1 MANERNIDN
10 TSNHFGNDTQSSTPE
25 ATLDPRNRLEELVF
39 QSCVIT
45 IGMIGSLANG
55 MVITTI
61 GVVHYKKQK
70 MATSTKFILN
80 QLALDLFSCL
90 SLVLDKSWKIAN
102 PKSVW
107 NFMSCAFIFSEVLT
121 WTGVNGS
128 IVNLVVVTLERYVKI
143 VHNSSYQRYYRNWI
157 TYVLIALA
165 WIIGVVTKIPADF
178 MTIDFSNGICNPYS
192 KWPSNEEGTMYSV
205 GLFIMNYTIPML
217 VFIVCYARIL
227 GYIRTS
233 AGFFSN
239 PTNLTNPSLTNMH
252 LKSQVTLIKTMVLI
266 TVVFGLFWSPNN
278 ILTVTFFLD
287 IPSLRHDQFVWAIAW
302 NTTLF
307 LGFLTACIHPFI
319 YGARIG
325 DMKKVFKT
333 SAGQRMES
341 GENITAD
348 SEITRF

>member
-1 MANERNIDN
+1 MNSDNI
-10 TSNHFGNDTQSSTPE
+10 GNDSQTSTPGPSVDKRFK
-25 ATLDPRNRLEELVF
+25 LVELVF

-55 MVITTI
+55 MVITMI
-61 GVVHYKKQK
+61 GVVHYKKKK

-80 QLALDLFSCL
+80 QLALDLFSCM
-90 SLVLDKSWKIAN
+90 SLVLDNSWKIAN
-102 PKSVW
+102 TKSVW
-107 NFMSCAFIFSEVLT
+107 NFMSCAFISSGVTT
-121 WTGVNGS
+121 WIGVNGS

-157 TYVLIALA
+157 TYVLIAFA
-165 WIIGVVTKIPADF
+165 WIVGVVTMIPADF
-178 MTIDFSNGICNPYS
+178 LTIGFSNGICQPY
-192 KWPSNEEGTMYSV
+192 KIWPNNQGSTMYAT
-205 GLFIMNYTIPML
+205 GMFILNYTIPML

-227 GYIRTS
+227 TFIRTS

-278 ILTVTFFLD
+278 ILTVTYFLD
-287 IPSLRHDQFVWAIAW
+287 IPSLHDNPFVWTIAW

-307 LGFLTACIHPFI
+307 LGFLTVCIHPFI
-319 YGARIG
+319 YGTRIG
-325 DMKKVFKT
+325 DVKKVFKT
-333 SAGQRMES
+333 FAGQRMEA
-341 GENITAD
+341 GGN
-348 SEITRF
+348 